1 MSDDE
6 AQRDS
11 YRVDLKCP
19 VCGFLGTA
27 QVSEEDYPF
36 TDDRRFSVDDVTP
49 GFRVQNAG
57 GAVSE
62 MEIDCSECNVSAK
75 PIGPRSVKD
84 FGAAIVSAPRGD
96 ETSLYMKPIGY
107 GELFAAA
114 RKRHAT
120 QVKYLKLH

>member
-19 VCGFLGTA
+19 SCGRLGTA
-27 QVSEEDYPF
+27 VVSEEDYPF
-36 TDDRRFSVDDVTP
+36 TDNRRFSVDDVTL

-62 MEIDCSECNVSAK
+62 MEIDCSECNVSAR

-84 FGAAIVSAPRGD
+84 FGAAAPD
-96 ETSLYMKPIGY
+96 DPQPDDTSLYMKPLWYFRG
-107 GELFAAA
+107 
-114 RKRHAT
+114 R
-120 QVKYLKLH
+120 